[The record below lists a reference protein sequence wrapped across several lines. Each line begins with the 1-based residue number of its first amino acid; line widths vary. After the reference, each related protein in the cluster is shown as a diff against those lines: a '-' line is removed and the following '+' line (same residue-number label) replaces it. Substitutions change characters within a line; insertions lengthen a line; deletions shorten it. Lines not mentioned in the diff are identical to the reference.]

1 MNWEVIIINVVTAL
15 PATIFACAAFVQAY
29 KTHKSVNS
37 RMDELLETAKII
49 AAMKAEET
57 IRLYKEGAKSYK
69 ES

>member
-1 MNWEVIIINVVTAL
+1 
-15 PATIFACAAFVQAY
+15 
-29 KTHKSVNS
+29 
-37 RMDELLETAKII
+37 MDELLETAKII